1 MISKATGRVSFHVP
15 SATLLLLPFSI
26 SRSSFLHSLG
36 AGARKCA
43 AQGGFGQNWPVE
55 MEGQAKKKMAKSEC
69 GENGKVRAKWRK
81 VSRCYWPLADGELWM
96 PARWIFDAPKWAS
109 CSESGLKVATAL
121 MAKRWA
127 NWNSSSRPVGAFFL
141 IASLFRRGV
150 QLFLQ
155 GQNQTVASRDNWKLN
170 LILCP
175 KLNICSVA
183 EK

>member
-1 MISKATGRVSFHVP
+1 MASFSLSLTPPFIKSHFKGRIYYIVDWGWAQCNYDIQGYWESVLSCSQRHFVAAAVQHFPKLIFALIRCWRPKVC
-15 SATLLLLPFSI
+15 SA
-26 SRSSFLHSLG
+26 R
-36 AGARKCA
+36 
-43 AQGGFGQNWPVE
+43 GFGQNWPVE

-127 NWNSSSRPVGAFFL
+127 NWNSSSRPVGAFF
-141 IASLFRRGV
+141 
-150 QLFLQ
+150 
-155 GQNQTVASRDNWKLN
+155 
-170 LILCP
+170 
-175 KLNICSVA
+175 
-183 EK
+183 